1 MSCSMLLL
9 NLLDCADNQAL
20 VLHFHAVLP
29 AVLMTEVLGDG
40 KHLLRNSFVS

>member
-9 NLLDCADNQAL
+9 NLLDCAENQAL

-29 AVLMTEVLGDG
+29 AVLMTEEFLVMGNTCCAIAL
-40 KHLLRNSFVS
+40 